1 MMTAFDPASTSVW
14 LRAGFVAVATSLTLF
29 WVWAW
34 TLTTTGRRKAG
45 AGAAVV
51 LAAWLAVTSLLGSLP
66 LFHSFE
72 SFPPPLLRVF
82 MAMLV
87 LIAVFAF
94 SSLGKRLSHAL
105 PLWVLVGF
113 QAFRIPVELLLHRSF
128 HEGLIGVQMTYL
140 GRNFDVVTGV
150 SALLLGA
157 VMYKRVL
164 PKSVLWLWNIVGV
177 GLLLNIVGIAALSM
191 PTPKRL
197 FMEGPAN
204 VFVAYLPFI
213 WLPTV
218 MVASAWAGHLLLMR
232 RLFKPDSRS

>member
-1 MMTAFDPASTSVW
+1 MTAFDPASTSVW
-14 LRAGFVAVATSLTLF
+14 LRVGFVAVAVMLTLF
-29 WVWAW
+29 WAWAW
-34 TLTTTGRRKAG
+34 TLTSKGRRKAG

-51 LAAWLAVTSLLGSLP
+51 LAAWLAGTSLLGSLP

-94 SSLGKRLSHAL
+94 SPLGRRLSDSM
-105 PLWVLVGF
+105 PLWLLVGF
-113 QAFRIPVELLLHRSF
+113 QAFRIPVELLLHRSYT
-128 HEGLIGVQMTYL
+128 EGLVGIQMTYL
-140 GRNFDVVTGV
+140 GRNFDVVSGV
-150 SALLLGA
+150 SALMLGV
-157 VMYKRVL
+157 VMYKRNL
-164 PKSVLWLWNIVGV
+164 PNAVLWLWNVVGV
-177 GLLLNIVGIAALSM
+177 GLLFHIVGIAALSM
-191 PTPKRL
+191 PTPNRW

-232 RLFKPDSRS
+232 RLLKSDSQS